1 MSNIRHV
8 KQGHVTYC
16 KWCKVGGRKTI
27 CTHHLTG
34 ANMQSCLQH
43 LSELQAIKAACT
55 AIAERRTEADEQ
67 TWMRL

>member
-1 MSNIRHV
+1 MNLRHV

-16 KWCKVGGRKTI
+16 KWCKLSGRKTI

-34 ANMQSCLQH
+34 ANIQSCVEH
-43 LSELQAIKAACT
+43 LPELQAIKASAAVDAHT
-55 AIAERRTEADEQ
+55 TEADEQ